1 MQVEHLP
8 ADTIIYGSRE
18 RTTKMYVVT
27 SGEVALSR
35 TAMSLPD
42 GSGGLGKAENE
53 ITETVV
59 ACNQS
64 QPE

>member
-1 MQVEHLP
+1 
-8 ADTIIYGSRE
+8 
-18 RTTKMYVVT
+18 MYVVT

-64 QPE
+64 QHE